1 MQQSPDIHPLNRS
14 RIVRRTL
21 VGTLAAWSFWSATF
35 VLLRIFQTPETT
47 MAVNMHHAAIIT
59 VMVAAPGAVIWR
71 YLGHRHNDDR
81 EGRQ

>member
-1 MQQSPDIHPLNRS
+1 MSLDVHPLNRS

-21 VGTLAAWSFWSATF
+21 IWALAAWSFWSATF

-47 MAVNMHHAAIIT
+47 MAVNLHHATIIT

-71 YLGHRHNDDR
+71 YLGLRHNDEK